1 MPLKGVDSWLGSLFP
16 SSQAVS
22 GPPRHQSLRVHFLRG
37 PCRWANRARRGGRR
51 RGQSRAGTNAPLA
64 PGSQPPHLRNGPAAP
79 GSTCVP
85 RGRVHTA
92 LAPAAHPDSASSL
105 APSSW
110 GLLHGTSS
118 KTPSLTALPSVCPLC
133 ECVHVCECE
142 CECMC
147 VCMCVSVCVSACVSV
162 CVSVC
167 ACVSAC
173 ACQCVCACV

>member
-1 MPLKGVDSWLGSLFP
+1 MPLKGGDSWLGSLFP

-22 GPPRHQSLRVHFLRG
+22 GPPGNQSPRVHFLRG
-37 PCRWANRARRGGRR
+37 PRRWANRARRGGRR
-51 RGQSRAGTNAPLA
+51 RVQSRAGTNAPLA

-92 LAPAAHPDSASSL
+92 LAPAARPDSASSV

-142 CECMC
+142 CMC
-147 VCMCVSVCVSACVSV
+147 VCMYVCQCVCMR
-162 CVSVC
+162 
-167 ACVSAC
+167 VSAC